1 MDKNSCW
8 EINLSEICYGLKNM
22 LRADLGFW
30 IMANIYPSRRWQ
42 SFSSLLFG
50 SLLLTYVYAG
60 GKQHWSLDFYS
71 FPWNSS
77 PWNSSPLLYFFYIFM
92 NTNSLPWLWNR
103 VWVFLL
109 ELSEPGNPWNHWEK
123 KKKDEWLQELSFC
136 SPSALHETILSYT
149 FHSILS
155 SITLNFP
162 RLLHTT
168 HRTPTL
174 EHVSWCSANAPS
186 QNYGDFTWFGFGFWL
201 VGCFFFFNFLYQP
214 HLNVT
219 YYRQENQAVSVFH
232 PAVPPVF
239 SSLCLIFPTITRL
252 G

>member
-77 PWNSSPLLYFFYIFM
+77 PWNSSPYSIFFTFLWTQTLYLGSEIGCGSFCWSYL
-92 NTNSLPWLWNR
+92 SLGT
-103 VWVFLL
+103 L
-109 ELSEPGNPWNHWEK
+109 EITGKRK
-123 KKKDEWLQELSFC
+123 KKMNDCSNLVFAHLLPCMKLFFLTLFTVFC
-136 SPSALHETILSYT
+136 Q
-149 FHSILS
+149 
-155 SITLNFP
+155 
-162 RLLHTT
+162 
-168 HRTPTL
+168 
-174 EHVSWCSANAPS
+174 VS
-186 QNYGDFTWFGFGFWL
+186 
-201 VGCFFFFNFLYQP
+201 
-214 HLNVT
+214 H
-219 YYRQENQAVSVFH
+219 
-232 PAVPPVF
+232 
-239 SSLCLIFPTITRL
+239 
-252 G
+252 